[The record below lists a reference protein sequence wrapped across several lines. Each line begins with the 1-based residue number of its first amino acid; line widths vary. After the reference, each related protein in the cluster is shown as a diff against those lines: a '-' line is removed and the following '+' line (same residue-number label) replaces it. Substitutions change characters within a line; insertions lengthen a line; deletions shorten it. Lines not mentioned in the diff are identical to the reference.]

1 MFFNTSVKNQ
11 HLSMNSAC
19 TTIYSTK
26 PSQLNF
32 LRVAC
37 KTDELIYLLR
47 CDVFFGRRSRL
58 FSNSKVR
65 YCWNSSLAIFHSDSS
80 YNSKSLHSVFLRT
93 VIK

>member
-32 LRVAC
+32 LEEYPI
-37 KTDELIYLLR
+37 KQM
-47 CDVFFGRRSRL
+47 
-58 FSNSKVR
+58 NSYIFLGVMSFLAGEAD
-65 YCWNSSLAIFHSDSS
+65 SSLTA
-80 YNSKSLHSVFLRT
+80 R
-93 VIK
+93 